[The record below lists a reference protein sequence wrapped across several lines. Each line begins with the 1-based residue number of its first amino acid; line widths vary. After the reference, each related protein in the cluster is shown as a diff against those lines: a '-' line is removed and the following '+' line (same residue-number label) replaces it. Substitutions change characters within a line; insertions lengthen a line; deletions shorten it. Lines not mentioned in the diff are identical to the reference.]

1 MLVLHELWDEGEDG
15 QTFCLAGPM
24 GDDARASLGPTAR
37 LVWTVEAESH
47 LEAMTAYWAHMGWGV
62 YVSDYP
68 EVDSQTYASRG
79 WE

>member
-1 MLVLHELWDEGEDG
+1 L
-15 QTFCLAGPM
+15 
-24 GDDARASLGPTAR
+24 LGPAAR

-47 LEAMTAYWAHMGWGV
+47 LEAMTAYWAHMGWGL

-68 EVDSQTYASRG
+68 DVDSQPYASRG